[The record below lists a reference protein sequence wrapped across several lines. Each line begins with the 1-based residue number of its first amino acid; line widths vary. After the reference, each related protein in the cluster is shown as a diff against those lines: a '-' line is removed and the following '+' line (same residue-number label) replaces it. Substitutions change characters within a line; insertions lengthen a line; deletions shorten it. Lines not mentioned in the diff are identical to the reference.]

1 MKSLFLKIFLSFW
14 AALAL
19 SLVLAILVTIA
30 LRPARGIGS
39 QAPQTLAEAVNA
51 YQTGGQRAAHDYLE
65 EVFRTQHVRAFVF
78 DPAGHELAGR
88 QHVPPWI
95 EDARQGTA
103 PQGGATLPSG
113 SPLAGSSQNGSPQNA
128 SPQNASPQNGSSAD
142 ASSANGAAAGGTA
155 RAGSPRHRS
164 WMDNLLP
171 DRIIRQALTLDGK
184 RYTLVLELPPG
195 RRGFLGPN
203 DIPLLGIAIILSGLV
218 CYLLSWSVTSP
229 VIRLRKAAQS
239 LAAGDLSARAG
250 ATASGR
256 RDELT
261 ELMRDFDRMAER
273 IEALVDSQSRL
284 LKDVSHELRS
294 PLARLSVAL
303 GLARQRATPEIVGSL
318 NRIELETDRL
328 NQLIQ
333 RLLTISR
340 LESGTDGLR
349 KSRLSLRELL
359 EQVAYDAEYESP
371 GRGCRVAETETV
383 AAHASPGA
391 DEFLVDADPDL
402 LRSAVENVVRNATR
416 YTAEGTTVEVRLE
429 RQQDANGEQIVI
441 HVLDSGPGVPD
452 EALSKIFEPFY
463 RLDDARN
470 RQTGGAGLG
479 LSIADRAIKLHG
491 GQVRASN
498 RKEGGLEVEIR
509 IPAAPPVRGFALP
522 AHS

>member
-30 LRPARGIGS
+30 LRPARHGIES
-39 QAPQTLAEAVNA
+39 QGLQTLAEAVNA
-51 YQTGGQRAAHDYLE
+51 YQSGGERGAHEYLE
-65 EVFRTQHVRAFVF
+65 ELWHTQHVRAFVF
-78 DPAGHELAGR
+78 DPSGHELAGR
-88 QHVPPWI
+88 PVPPWI
-95 EDARQGTA
+95 EDIRR
-103 PQGGATLPSG
+103 GGA
-113 SPLAGSSQNGSPQNA
+113 SPGSSSR
-128 SPQNASPQNGSSAD
+128 
-142 ASSANGAAAGGTA
+142 GG
-155 RAGSPRHRS
+155 PIHHRT
-164 WMDNLLP
+164 WMDILLP
-171 DRIIRQALTLDGK
+171 DRIMREALTLDGK

-195 RRGFLGPN
+195 PGVFFGRH
-203 DIPLLGIAIILSGLV
+203 DIPLLGITIAIISSGLI
-218 CYLLSWSVTSP
+218 CYLLAWSMTSP
-229 VIRLRKAAQS
+229 VTRLRKAAQS
-239 LAAGDLSARAG
+239 LAAGDLSARTG
-250 ATASGR
+250 APVGGR

-273 IEALVDSQSRL
+273 IERLVDSQSRL

-303 GLARQRATPEIVGSL
+303 GLARQRATPEVAPELERSL
-318 NRIELETDRL
+318 NRIELEADRL

-349 KSRLSLRELL
+349 KTQLSLRELV
-359 EQVAYDAEYESP
+359 EQVAHDAEYETP
-371 GRGCRVAETETV
+371 GRGCRVTADATAD
-383 AAHASPGA
+383 AA
-391 DEFLVDADPDL
+391 DKFLVEADPDL

-429 RQQDANGEQIVI
+429 RQQAANGNGDEIV
-441 HVLDSGPGVPD
+441 VRVSDSGPGVPD
-452 EALSKIFEPFY
+452 EALPKIFEPFY

-479 LSIADRAIKLHG
+479 LSIADRAIRLHG
-491 GQVRASN
+491 GQLRASN

-509 IPAAPPVRGFALP
+509 IPAAPGFALP

>member
-19 SLVLAILVTIA
+19 SLVLAIVVTIA
-30 LRPARGIGS
+30 LRPTRHGIEN

-51 YQTGGQRAAHDYLE
+51 YQTGGQRGVHDYLE
-65 EVFRTQHVRAFVF
+65 ELWRTQHVRAFVF
-78 DPAGHELAGR
+78 DPEGHELSGR
-88 QHVPPWI
+88 HVPPWI
-95 EDARQGTA
+95 EDSREGGTQQA
-103 PQGGATLPSG
+103 GTQRSG
-113 SPLAGSSQNGSPQNA
+113 PPRSSPL
-128 SPQNASPQNGSSAD
+128 
-142 ASSANGAAAGGTA
+142 
-155 RAGSPRHRS
+155 HHHS
-164 WMDNLLP
+164 WIDNLLP
-171 DRIIRQALTLDGK
+171 DRILRQALTLDGK

-195 RRGFLGPN
+195 PRSFFGPN
-203 DIPLLGIAIILSGLV
+203 DIPLLGIAVILSGLV

-229 VIRLRKAAQS
+229 VTRLRKAAQS

-250 ATASGR
+250 APSGGR

-273 IEALVDSQSRL
+273 IEGLVDSQSRL

-303 GLARQRATPEIVGSL
+303 GLARQRAASEVGPEAAPELEIAL
-318 NRIELETDRL
+318 NRIELEADRL

-349 KSRLSLRELL
+349 RTRLSLRELV
-359 EQVAYDAEYESP
+359 EQVAHDAEYETP
-371 GRGCRVAETETV
+371 ERPCRVTTPADATGE
-383 AAHASPGA
+383 
-391 DEFLVDADPDL
+391 DEFLLEADPDL
-402 LRSAVENVVRNATR
+402 LRSAVENAVRNATR

-429 RQQDANGEQIVI
+429 RQQAANGENEIIVR
-441 HVLDSGPGVPD
+441 VLDSGPGVPD
-452 EALSKIFEPFY
+452 EALPKIFEPFY

-479 LSIADRAIKLHG
+479 LSIADRAIRLHG
-491 GQVRASN
+491 GQLRASN
-498 RKEGGLEVEIR
+498 RKEGGLQVEIR
-509 IPAAPPVRGFALP
+509 IPAGPPVQGFALP